1 MIPVVPYQV
10 RRAEDGLRGQLLLRL
25 RHGKSAYIV
34 ELPMEQA
41 RQLAVEMRGLASDHC
56 PLHHLSL
63 NLTQSLGAQ
72 VSHIILQR
80 NDQANEVL
88 GIVCLE
94 TSGGSMDVN
103 VDATA
108 ALAMAIHIG
117 LPIFMDGDFAS
128 TEGDQRDTHKEVDT
142 TVPTPI
148 PEAFWEVI
156 DGIDQRAS
164 GDEQIG

>member
-72 VSHIILQR
+72 VSHIFFRGMIR
-80 NDQANEVL
+80 PTK
-88 GIVCLE
+88 CLE
-94 TSGGSMDVN
+94 SYVWKRQVAPWTS
-103 VDATA
+103 T
-108 ALAMAIHIG
+108 
-117 LPIFMDGDFAS
+117 
-128 TEGDQRDTHKEVDT
+128 
-142 TVPTPI
+142 
-148 PEAFWEVI
+148 
-156 DGIDQRAS
+156 
-164 GDEQIG
+164 